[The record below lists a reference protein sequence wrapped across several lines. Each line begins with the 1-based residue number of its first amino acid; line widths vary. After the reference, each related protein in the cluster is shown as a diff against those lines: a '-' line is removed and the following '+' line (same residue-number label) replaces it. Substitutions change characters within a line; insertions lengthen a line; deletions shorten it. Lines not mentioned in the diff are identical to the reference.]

1 MFCSPNIRINLFLY
15 FLNFLLSDSEKVYSL
30 GLIRSPKNWIQGILR
45 YSKKTKT
52 KLGGK
57 GAVVALQVQVLHSER
72 PPPSLLILF
81 IFLIVLQQRSHQ
93 EAGKRIL
100 SWSGRPIWMEK
111 MVLGRVKVP
120 HTFAIHT
127 YTRPTICQYCKRL
140 LKGLFR
146 QGMQCKG
153 RIGPEEPEVSSSWF
167 IYICWSYHDVSL
179 EKSKKQLYLRLTFT
193 ELDSSSAL
201 SVKLHNGRS
210 TTKSGDTFPQIIA
223 AEKPRLQFTNLRG
236 DKKHWQRFLISF
248 CRG

>member
-57 GAVVALQVQVLHSER
+57 GAVVALRVQVLHSER

-179 EKSKKQLYLRLTFT
+179 CHWRNQKNNFTWDWHSQNWILLQLCLLSCTMVEAQLNPVTLFHKLLLQKSLVC
-193 ELDSSSAL
+193 S
-201 SVKLHNGRS
+201 
-210 TTKSGDTFPQIIA
+210 
-223 AEKPRLQFTNLRG
+223 LQT
-236 DKKHWQRFLISF
+236 
-248 CRG
+248 